1 MNISRGIFRLILAL
15 PFVLFATCKSYD
27 RNKLTLKN
35 TTSEQDSLSFEL
47 CKIYGSDQGIRDMR
61 LLTNKEAGA
70 LQFSP
75 YLDSINFFKILDFVK
90 KYGVPNENLL
100 GKENYS
106 YECVEMAYKAVL
118 LHTPHM
124 LVNNREYL
132 NIFLKEVE
140 AGNMEMKTLIAI
152 LDKYYLI
159 RKDEFG
165 NRRLLYGSL
174 FGFPCL
180 KYKHESDSAR
190 AVLGLPP
197 LADSLFVVCK
207 SQ

>member
-1 MNISRGIFRLILAL
+1 MSVIRIILRVVFSVSFIL
-15 PFVLFATCKSYD
+15 LVGCKSYD
-27 RNKLTLKN
+27 RNKLTIKN
-35 TTSEQDSLSFEL
+35 TTSKQDSLSFEL
-47 CKIYGSDQGIRDMR
+47 CKIYGSDQGIRDMH
-61 LLTNKEAGA
+61 LLTSKEAGA
-70 LQFSP
+70 LRFSP
-75 YLDSINFFKILDFVK
+75 YMDSINFFKILDFVK

-124 LVNNREYL
+124 LINNRDYL
-132 NIFLKEVE
+132 DIFLREVE
-140 AGNMEMKTLIAI
+140 VGNMQMKTLITI
-152 LDKYYLI
+152 LDKYYVI
-159 RKDEFG
+159 RTDEFG
-165 NRRLLYGSL
+165 NRRLLYGSQ

-197 LADSLFVVCK
+197 LADSLFVVCN